1 LKEIAVA
8 DSDQSVEQGGGS
20 ASGPLED
27 PKIAA
32 LCAPLSDA
40 DPCGPDL
47 DLDGDS
53 DYLNFFAN
61 VEGVLP
67 DKFFSEE
74 DGSPFDRTTIDIPG
88 QIKAMKPLLQRTR
101 DIRLLILQA
110 RLSILNKD
118 LAGFAQNLAA
128 TAWWLEKF
136 WGAVHPQPVP
146 GDFAGRATVVGTLEL
161 PTVIFP
167 LQYAP
172 LLEGRRVG
180 QISYRAWMIAKGEVK
195 ARPGDLELNQSA
207 ITDAVAAADPA
218 ALAATRKDVALV
230 KTSVDS
236 IRNTFYAN
244 GQAPGLEK
252 LAALAKT
259 IQEFIDPQAAAPV
272 VEAADGADAGD
283 STAAAAAGASGTAPA
298 SLAQAR
304 DALAAIAGYY
314 SRSEPSSPILLLVR
328 QAHDLIGKSFF
339 EVMNVLVPSHVE
351 RAAFH
356 IGGDQ
361 FFELP
366 LERLSSFAETP
377 SAPEDGGEEPG
388 EDSSDEGASEEGA
401 GEESSGR
408 ASSSAEPAS
417 QPRYTVA
424 SRAQAIALLDQVHQ
438 YFRRFEPASPVP
450 MLCERARAL
459 AEQNFMD
466 VLRNV
471 LPRDAL
477 RNINDD

>member
-1 LKEIAVA
+1 VCSVSKDRAVA
-8 DSDQSVEQGGGS
+8 DSDQPIEQGGGDTL
-20 ASGPLED
+20 GGLPPD
-27 PKIAA
+27 PKVAA
-32 LCAPLSDA
+32 LCTLLSDA

-61 VEGVLP
+61 VEGILP

-88 QIKAMKPLLQRTR
+88 QINAMKPLVQRTR
-101 DIRLLILQA
+101 DLRLLILQA

-118 LAGFAQNLAA
+118 LGGFAQNLAA

-146 GDFAGRATVVGTLEL
+146 GDFGGRSTVIAALDL
-161 PTVIFP
+161 PTVVFP

-172 LLEGRRVG
+172 LLEARRVG
-180 QISYRAWMIAKGEVK
+180 QINYRAWMIAKGEVK
-195 ARPGDLELNQSA
+195 ARPGDLELTPSA
-207 ITDAVAAADPA
+207 ITDAVSAADPE
-218 ALAATRKDVALV
+218 ALAATRKNIALV
-230 KTSVDS
+230 KTSVDA
-236 IRNTFYAN
+236 IRSAFYAN

-252 LAALAKT
+252 LSALAKT
-259 IQEFIDPQAAAPV
+259 IQEFIDPEAAAS
-272 VEAADGADAGD
+272 AADVSGDAEGAESG
-283 STAAAAAGASGTAPA
+283 TAAAGFTGKAPA
-298 SLAQAR
+298 TLSQAR

-339 EVMNVLVPSHVE
+339 EVMNILVPSHID

-356 IGGDQ
+356 IGADQ

-366 LERLSSFAETP
+366 LEKLSGYSEVP
-377 SAPEDGGEEPG
+377 SAPEDGGEENSG
-388 EDSSDEGASEEGA
+388 EGSSEDA
-401 GEESSGR
+401 
-408 ASSSAEPAS
+408 PADPA
-417 QPRYTVA
+417 PRYIVA

-477 RNINDD
+477 RNINDDS

>member
-1 LKEIAVA
+1 VNVFRVLKDIAVA
-8 DSDQSVEQGGGS
+8 DSDQSIEQGGIEQGGGI
-20 ASGPLED
+20 PPD

-32 LCAPLSDA
+32 LCTPLPDA
-40 DPCGPDL
+40 GPCGPDL
-47 DLDGDS
+47 DMDGDR

-61 VEGVLP
+61 VEGILP
-67 DKFFSEE
+67 VTFFSEE

-88 QIKAMKPLLQRTR
+88 QINAMKPLLQRTR
-101 DIRLLILQA
+101 DLRLLVLQA
-110 RLSILNKD
+110 RLAILNKD
-118 LAGFAQNLAA
+118 LGGFAQNLAA

-146 GDFAGRATVVGTLEL
+146 GGFAGRSQVVGALDL

-172 LLEGRRVG
+172 LLEARRVG

-195 ARPGDLELNQSA
+195 PRLGDIEATTSA
-207 ITDAVAAADPA
+207 ITDAISAADPEV
-218 ALAATRKDVALV
+218 LAATRKNIALV
-230 KTSVDS
+230 KTSVDA
-236 IRNTFYAN
+236 IRNAFYAN
-244 GQAPGLEK
+244 GEAPGLEK
-252 LAALAKT
+252 LSALAKT
-259 IQEFIDPQAAAPV
+259 IQEFIDPQVSAPAV
-272 VEAADGADAGD
+272 DDAYGDEASAG
-283 STAAAAAGASGTAPA
+283 AAAATGAAGAAPA
-298 SLAQAR
+298 TLGQAR
-304 DALAAIAGYY
+304 EALAAIAGYY

-339 EVMNVLVPSHVE
+339 EVMNVLVPSHVD

-366 LERLSSFAETP
+366 LERLSNFSET
-377 SAPEDGGEEPG
+377 SSGQEDGGDSSDGSGDEPG
-388 EDSSDEGASEEGA
+388 EDA
-401 GEESSGR
+401 
-408 ASSSAEPAS
+408 PAA
-417 QPRYTVA
+417 PRYAVA
-424 SRAQAIALLDQVHQ
+424 SRAQALVLLDQVHQ

-450 MLCERARAL
+450 MLCERARGL